1 MSGSRACL
9 EYEQRLCVEEIDRTG
24 RLYWMIR
31 IPASQHMRRMGATAT
46 SVSCVVSCLE
56 SALSHTLPLA
66 STPFQLVWI
75 LTGGKTDQRPAPM
88 MVEAL
93 TGASARRPLPL
104 PPAAC
109 ILLLAHTN
117 GSSKRKGKRK
127 RTCSFSF
134 SFCLFRIIELM
145 NIEGTPT
152 PALNPSGSW
161 VLLRPTVTPYV
172 TDDSYS
178 LSTVTAGYDLYN

>member
-1 MSGSRACL
+1 MRCG
-9 EYEQRLCVEEIDRTG
+9 G
-24 RLYWMIR
+24 LYWMIR
-31 IPASQHMRRMGATAT
+31 IPASRHMRRMGATAT

-117 GSSKRKGKRK
+117 GSSKTKRK
-127 RTCSFSF
+127 TKKNVFF
-134 SFCLFRIIELM
+134 FLF
-145 NIEGTPT
+145 
-152 PALNPSGSW
+152 
-161 VLLRPTVTPYV
+161 LLFVP
-172 TDDSYS
+172 DH
-178 LSTVTAGYDLYN
+178 